1 MIYVFQFIYIP
12 GSEELTVGKVTF
24 QAYDLGGHA
33 SGNYNTV
40 KPLSLSN
47 KNHWKTYIYLQASET
62 RIGLCILGLKV

>member
-1 MIYVFQFIYIP
+1 M
-12 GSEELTVGKVTF
+12 GKVTC

-47 KNHWKTYIYLQASET
+47 KTIEKKYLYPQASET
-62 RIGLCILGLKV
+62 SIGFMYLRVEDLRKKKNDRGKPAYLPK